1 MRASFR
7 ALLLSAAL
15 GLLQSDGGAQPYAEV
30 LSENVVVVAVCVEAD
45 PETVGCPHAKV
56 QPKRKPDFAQFFEGV
71 EVLSMAVD
79 GYGKFRPQLP
89 SYPVR
94 PRNIRAQPYAAFVDH
109 GEPCAQVKVCGGER
123 TSVTVAFV
131 AGPTFVGL
139 EHLKSPGLRERAP
152 LAKMA
157 ACFGRKPQAS
167 VAEIVFRGDA
177 EGGAERPVCL
187 ALRRAAEKG
196 REEEC
201 EDG

>member
-79 GYGKFRPQLP
+79 GYGKFPATTAFLPGKTPQH
-89 SYPVR
+89 
-94 PRNIRAQPYAAFVDH
+94 PR
-109 GEPCAQVKVCGGER
+109 
-123 TSVTVAFV
+123 S
-131 AGPTFVGL
+131 
-139 EHLKSPGLRERAP
+139 
-152 LAKMA
+152 
-157 ACFGRKPQAS
+157 
-167 VAEIVFRGDA
+167 
-177 EGGAERPVCL
+177 
-187 ALRRAAEKG
+187 ALRG
-196 REEEC
+196 FC
-201 EDG
+201 